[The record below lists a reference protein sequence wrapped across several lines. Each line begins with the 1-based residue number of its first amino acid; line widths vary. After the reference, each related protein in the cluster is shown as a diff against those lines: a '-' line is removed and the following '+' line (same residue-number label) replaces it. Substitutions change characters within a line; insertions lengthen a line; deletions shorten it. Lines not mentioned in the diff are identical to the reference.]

1 MENIIGIVWIIIA
14 FVSLLDTDGK
24 CWLWIKWLML
34 STVTTIRSALDKNY
48 RNKKIKQKW
57 QDYVDKTFGLA
68 CKH

>member
-1 MENIIGIVWIIIA
+1 MENIIGIIWIVIA

-24 CWLWIKWLML
+24 YWLWIKWLML